1 MEYYL
6 SYLHSCQTSV
16 KIFNNLIR
24 HCKET
29 AASKLKFGVSECNN
43 TPNLCSDYSTLIY
56 RHFLLRGYQVIKRQ
70 IEYSM
75 WLLVGRMHPGVRVE
89 FSLILAHPVS
99 LTNRACNRRVCSWVP
114 LGKQTPVQNLSE

>member
-24 HCKET
+24 HCKD
-29 AASKLKFGVSECNN
+29 AATSKLKFGISECNN
-43 TPNLCSDYSTLIY
+43 TPNLYSDYSTLIY

-70 IEYSM
+70 IEYSV
-75 WLLVGRMHPGVRVE
+75 WLLVGKMHPGVRVE
-89 FSLILAHPVS
+89 FNLILAHPEP
-99 LTNRACNRRVCSWVP
+99 N
-114 LGKQTPVQNLSE
+114 